1 MCEKSLCSFS
11 RELHIGNFLMLGKG
25 DSFSQKGYFATSKDA
40 LEKLYAEAEN
50 NCKKYVHLYIKL
62 GFLCG
67 LTLLILL
74 I

>member
-1 MCEKSLCSFS
+1 
-11 RELHIGNFLMLGKG
+11 MLGKG

-40 LEKLYAEAEN
+40 LEKLYVEAEN